1 MTKSTSANKKS
12 VVDQSAKS
20 TADGR
25 IPALTL
31 VAAMTDN
38 GVIGRRGEIPW
49 QLPAELQ
56 LFRQLTMGGTLIM
69 GRKTFTS
76 LPAPLPG
83 RINLVVSRH
92 LQSAPGR
99 TVCSSLQTALQLAA
113 ALPRAV
119 FIVGGA
125 QLYRQA
131 LPRCGKMVLSWIEG
145 QPQGDT
151 FFPAIEWS
159 EWKIEREESY
169 SGFRRCFYCRI

>member
-1 MTKSTSANKKS
+1 MSANKKS
-12 VVDQSAKS
+12 VVGQSAK
-20 TADGR
+20 
-25 IPALTL
+25 PAANNRNLTLTL

-38 GVIGRRGEIPW
+38 GVIGRRGEMPW
-49 QLPAELQ
+49 WLPAELQ
-56 LFRQLTMGGTLIM
+56 LFRQLTMGGILIM

-92 LQSAPGR
+92 LQTAPGR

-113 ALPRAV
+113 TLPRPV

-131 LPRCGKMVLSWIEG
+131 LPRCEKMVLSWVEG

-159 EWKIEREESY
+159 EWEIEREERY